1 MNHDSPI
8 LLVLILVILSACN
21 SGYYIRMNP
30 NQPITSTESGKPLPE
45 KAISIQ
51 GSAHSLFSGHNDV
64 YHRDGRNRGS
74 ERDQRYDTNSMPM
87 DRSASLG
94 FRYQIDRT
102 SLVGVSLQMSEMKDR
117 FLSDEPE
124 HSRYTL
130 ILSNTIFD
138 PKMKPGD
145 KLIASFHLMAG
156 FSLIG
161 RDRYF
166 YSNTVFEDIPGTVRR
181 DDPSYPL
188 YYEFLAEPT
197 LFAQLS
203 DRVGLTLAPQMYFT
217 FFGRRM
223 HQRMGFRPGLSL
235 EPTRFIRVSATVPWM
250 SRSWAFGQGGAEP
263 GSAAFLE
270 NNTLSSTFS
279 NLNISVQLLLN
290 P

>member
-1 MNHDSPI
+1 MSRTSPI
-8 LLVLILVILSACN
+8 LLVLILILLSACN

-30 NQPITSTESGKPLPE
+30 NQPITSTESGKPMPE
-45 KAISIQ
+45 KTLSVQ
-51 GSAHSLFSGHNDV
+51 GSVHSLLSGHNDV

-74 ERDQRYDTNSMPM
+74 ERDQRFDTNSMPM
-87 DRSASLG
+87 DRSGSLG
-94 FRYQIDRT
+94 FRYQVDRT
-102 SLVGVSLQMSEMKDR
+102 SLVGLSLQVSEMKDR
-117 FLSDEPE
+117 FISDEPE

-130 ILSNTIFD
+130 ILSNTIYD

-166 YSNTVFEDIPGTVRR
+166 YSNTVFDDVPGSVRR
-181 DDPSYPL
+181 EDPSYPL
-188 YYEFLAEPT
+188 YYEILAEPT

-217 FFGRRM
+217 YFGRRI
-223 HQRMGFRPGLSL
+223 HQRMGFRPGLTL
-235 EPTRFIRVSATVPWM
+235 EPTRFIRVTASVPWM

-270 NNTLSSTFS
+270 NNTLSSTFR